1 MLVAKSISG
10 IKIHLLSPNM
20 WAEELDIKV
29 SELSYED
36 IFDAY
41 CLMEHMVT
49 HFILNAD
56 ERKQE
61 AQEFSADYKN
71 HLIDFSLWEKLIKG
85 RDATIPLHFA
95 KLGKDLA
102 LLEFK

>member
-41 CLMEHMVT
+41 CVFSYLVIRFKYRSDPQLDETVRCLKMYRSFLIVLVQFDEISERRN
-49 HFILNAD
+49 ILTSIQAAVFGKTLVSD
-56 ERKQE
+56 E
-61 AQEFSADYKN
+61 F
-71 HLIDFSLWEKLIKG
+71 L
-85 RDATIPLHFA
+85 
-95 KLGKDLA
+95 
-102 LLEFK
+102 

>member
-1 MLVAKSISG
+1 MLLIGHTNSDRKL
-10 IKIHLLSPNM
+10 HFQTLT
-20 WAEELDIKV
+20 EEMIRAFTP
-29 SELSYED
+29 ED

>member
-41 CLMEHMVT
+41 CV
-49 HFILNAD
+49 
-56 ERKQE
+56 
-61 AQEFSADYKN
+61 FSYLVIRFKYR
-71 HLIDFSLWEKLIKG
+71 S
-85 RDATIPLHFA
+85 DA
-95 KLGKDLA
+95 
-102 LLEFK
+102 